1 MIPHKDRFHLL
12 GVVSFGYKCAEPGFP
27 GNFIL
32 NNFTEILEY
41 FFSKY
46 FMGQNVK
53 NSTLIARIVN
63 NTFGVLLNDQ
73 FNDIISKIN
82 RVN

>member
-32 NNFTEILEY
+32 KNFTEILEY
-41 FFSKY
+41 FSKY
-46 FMGQNVK
+46 LMGQNVK
-53 NSTLIARIVN
+53 TRITRIVN

-73 FNDIISKIN
+73 FKDIISKIN
-82 RVN
+82 RVD

>member
-41 FFSKY
+41 FFQIFYGPKCEDT
-46 FMGQNVK
+46 NH
-53 NSTLIARIVN
+53 
-63 NTFGVLLNDQ
+63 
-73 FNDIISKIN
+73 
-82 RVN
+82 

>member
-41 FFSKY
+41 FSKY
-46 FMGQNVK
+46 LMGQNVK
-53 NSTLIARIVN
+53 TRITRIVN

-73 FNDIISKIN
+73 FKDIISKIN
-82 RVN
+82 RVD